1 MLVREGRYYRTADG
15 LDCFAVSG
23 LFVFYMSAKGR
34 SRRCGACF
42 GQAGRSSTC
51 RAHGAL
57 MSARQDIRNIGSG
70 RFSDDERAAVYRVIF
85 ERRDVRRNF
94 LRKPIADDVLARIL
108 TVAHHAGSVGFMQP
122 WDFVVI
128 RQHATKRAVKQL
140 FQKTNA
146 QAAMRYEGARASL
159 YRSLKLEGIEEA
171 PVNIGVT
178 CSRQRG
184 GPHVLGRSTV
194 RDTDLYSTCCAIQN
208 LWLAARAEG
217 IGVGWVSILDH
228 GALKQVLG
236 IPRPVKMLAYLCL
249 GYVADFATQPD
260 LETAGWRA
268 RIPVDQLIHFES
280 WGKTL
285 ESNRRNGDAHHEGV
299 HKNGRRGKNKAGRGA
314 AGMEG

>member
-1 MLVREGRYYRTADG
+1 MSVRPD
-15 LDCFAVSG
+15 V
-23 LFVFYMSAKGR
+23 R
-34 SRRCGACF
+34 S
-42 GQAGRSSTC
+42 AGR
-51 RAHGAL
+51 G
-57 MSARQDIRNIGSG
+57 G
-70 RFSDDERAAVYRVIF
+70 FSDDERAAVYRVIF

-94 LRKPIADDVLARIL
+94 MRRPISGDVLARIL
-108 TVAHHAGSVGFMQP
+108 TAAHHAGSVGFMQP

-128 RQHATKRAVKQL
+128 RQRATKHAVKQL

-146 QAAMRYEGARASL
+146 EAAIRYDDTRATL

-171 PVNIGVT
+171 PINIGVT

-249 GYVADFATQPD
+249 GYVSDFAARPE

-268 RIPVDQLIHFES
+268 RIPINELIHYES
-280 WGKTL
+280 WGNTL
-285 ESNRRNGDAHHEGV
+285 QSDRRNGDAHYEGV
-299 HKNGRRGKNKAGRGA
+299 HKNRRRGKNKAGRGTT
-314 AGMEG
+314 GMEG

>member
-1 MLVREGRYYRTADG
+1 
-15 LDCFAVSG
+15 
-23 LFVFYMSAKGR
+23 MSLQPDILIPGN
-34 SRRCGACF
+34 
-42 GQAGRSSTC
+42 GQ
-51 RAHGAL
+51 
-57 MSARQDIRNIGSG
+57 
-70 RFSDDERAAVYRVIF
+70 FSDHERAAVYRVIF

-94 LRKPIADDVLARIL
+94 LRRPIADDVLARIL
-108 TVAHHAGSVGFMQP
+108 TAAHHAGSVGFMQP

-128 RQHATKRAVKQL
+128 RQRATKRAVKQL

-146 QAAMRYEGARASL
+146 QAAMRYEGAKATL

-184 GPHVLGRSTV
+184 GRHVLGRSTV

-228 GALKQVLG
+228 GALKRVLG
-236 IPRPVKMLAYLCL
+236 IPRPVKVLAYLCL
-249 GYVADFATQPD
+249 GYVSDFAAQPD

-268 RIPVDQLIHFES
+268 RIPVDQLIHYEL
-280 WGKTL
+280 WGNTIQ
-285 ESNRRNGDAHHEGV
+285 SDGRNGDAHHEGV
-299 HKNGRRGKNKAGRGA
+299 HEDRRRGKDKAGRRA
-314 AGMEG
+314 AGVEGQSPG